1 MWKFIFLAIFA
12 VFCLWTM
19 VESKL
24 SQRREERKEDAF
36 WERENKANS
45 VRRKPIDALDYIHIP
60 DNLPTELLKD
70 NIEIPE
76 ILATISRL
84 RDKKILNLTGYT
96 NTDLKLKYGAPNITE
111 LSAYDQNYT
120 ALVTTLQKWADLLTD
135 SGYEKEAIDIMEFMV
150 STSVDIGKTYRLL
163 AKFYLKNSQEE
174 KYNNLLETARN
185 LKSLNGPYI
194 LRSIEELK
202 NE

>member
-60 DNLPTELLKD
+60 DNLPTDLLKD

-76 ILATISRL
+76 ILATIDRL
-84 RDKKILNLTGYT
+84 RGKKILNLTGYT

-120 ALVTTLQKWADLLTD
+120 ALVTTLQKWADILTD
-135 SGYEKEAIDIMEFMV
+135 SGYEKEAVDIMEFMV

-202 NE
+202 SE